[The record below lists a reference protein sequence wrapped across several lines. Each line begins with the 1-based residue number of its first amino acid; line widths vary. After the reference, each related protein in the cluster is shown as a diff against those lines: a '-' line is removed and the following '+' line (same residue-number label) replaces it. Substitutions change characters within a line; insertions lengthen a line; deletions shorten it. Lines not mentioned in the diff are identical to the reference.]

1 MSYLVADAGNSR
13 IKWGIYDSGKWLGIE
28 SHIDWSEESII
39 SLLQKYPGVEAGMF
53 CSVREVPPWLS
64 TFFTTRN
71 IAWHELTHEFPLPI
85 EIGYETPE
93 TLGRDRIALAAGAAA
108 MFPGKNVLAID
119 AGTALTYELITS
131 DGKYP
136 GGNISPG
143 LRMRFEA
150 LHQNTFSLPKV
161 SPGQAPPLIGKNTR
175 EAILSGVVNGMV
187 YEIDNSINSLKN
199 KYNELTII
207 LTGGDAAYLAGL
219 LKNPIFVDEN
229 LVLFGLCTILRNF
242 SGKPV

>member
-13 IKWGIYDSGKWLGIE
+13 IKWGIYDSGIWLGIE
-28 SHIDWSEESII
+28 SHNDWSEESII
-39 SLLQKYPGVEAGMF
+39 SLLHKYPGVEAGMF

-64 TFFTTRN
+64 TFFITRN

-199 KYNELTII
+199 KNNELTVI
-207 LTGGDAAYLAGL
+207 LTGGDAVYLTGL
-219 LKNPIFVDEN
+219 LKKPIFVDEN